1 MVIVFK
7 ALKKMEYNGTIA
19 KILLSAIKR
28 GFKVEAILNRKPN
41 WYLLKKK
48 TSDINIVDLT
58 KQNKLMTENAYM

>member
-7 ALKKMEYNGTIA
+7 ALKKMGYNGTIA

-48 TSDINIVDLT
+48 RLISI
-58 KQNKLMTENAYM
+58 